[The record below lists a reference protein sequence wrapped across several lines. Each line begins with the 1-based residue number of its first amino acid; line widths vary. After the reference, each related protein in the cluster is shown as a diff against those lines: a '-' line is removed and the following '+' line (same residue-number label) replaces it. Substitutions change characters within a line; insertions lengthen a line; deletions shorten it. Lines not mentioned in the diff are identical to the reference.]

1 MEETSLASKNINNTA
16 FNFLPVVIKE
26 INVLLQY
33 VLNIVSSYK
42 VDLNRVEDLV
52 RIDEFHKY
60 DRDLITKSIKDNRL
74 LTKKSNNEISF
85 KNIYQ
90 YSYEEKMAN
99 QDNISFTNKKL
110 TEPFSIL
117 VMGVDSES
125 DGLNANQAFNGD
137 TLMLVTFNPNTL
149 TASMFSIPRDS
160 YVPISFNLNINIRY
174 FLNKVKTVFLY
185 MCAYRKRM
193 FLCIFPT
200 PILSFLLSLYP
211 SGSSYIIS

>member
-90 YSYEEKMAN
+90 YSYEEK
-99 QDNISFTNKKL
+99 I
-110 TEPFSIL
+110 
-117 VMGVDSES
+117 
-125 DGLNANQAFNGD
+125 D
-137 TLMLVTFNPNTL
+137 TYENRF
-149 TASMFSIPRDS
+149 IK
-160 YVPISFNLNINIRY
+160 Y
-174 FLNKVKTVFLY
+174 FLNKLKDDLFESYFYKKDKKINFLTSNLTYGDYGTYILLQNYKNFVDLKVNY
-185 MCAYRKRM
+185 MEDE
-193 FLCIFPT
+193 IFT
-200 PILSFLLSLYP
+200 LYKKLDLLLETYVVASDF
-211 SGSSYIIS
+211 SWSYISTHENDRQGLGPYFVKL